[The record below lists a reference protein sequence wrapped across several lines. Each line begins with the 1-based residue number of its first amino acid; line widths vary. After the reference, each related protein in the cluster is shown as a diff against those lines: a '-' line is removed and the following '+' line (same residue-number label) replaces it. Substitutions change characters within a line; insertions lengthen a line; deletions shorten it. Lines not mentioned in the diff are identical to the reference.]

1 MRARARRFREQKW
14 LLDLVIS
21 TVGLDW
27 DLLRMGMATAPVG
40 FEGMGDWSQVV
51 GKVKRFDDMSP
62 SFAEIAAG
70 REARAIEAEK
80 AGDEITARESYL
92 VAAIYYGIAQWPIDE
107 ICERNRELNA
117 KKLAC
122 FSRYAKRAHHVIERV
137 EVRMGDRI
145 VPAWLH
151 LPLVGKPPYPV
162 VIMVPGMDNFKE
174 TLVWGY
180 GDKMIE
186 RGFAALA
193 IDGPGQSEAL
203 VNGLR
208 ITADNFSDVGRACLA
223 WIDTRTDLD
232 PNRIG
237 VFGRSFGS
245 YAATVMANAIAS
257 RLCGVVVGLACFE
270 PGFTK
275 IFEEGSPTFKNRFMF
290 MAGYDDE
297 TEFDRFIA
305 EFDLRTR
312 VADLTCPLMVLGGE
326 LDELAPFHYVFEV
339 AKKVPGPVEIVAYQN
354 ERHAPGRMPSSQLGP
369 HWYAMMADWLA
380 ARVRDRIPLE
390 GSRYR
395 YVTSTGAVEERPMP

>member
-1 MRARARRFREQKW
+1 MPGRARRFREQKW
-14 LLDLVIS
+14 LLDHIIA

-51 GKVKRFDDMSP
+51 SKAKRFDDMSP
-62 SFAEIAAG
+62 SFADIAAG
-70 REARAIEAEK
+70 REARALEAEK
-80 AGDEITARESYL
+80 AGDEITAREAFL
-92 VAAIYYGIAQWPIDE
+92 VAAIYYGIAQWPLDE
-107 ICERNRELNA
+107 ISPRNRELNA

-122 FSRYAKRAHHVIERV
+122 YARYAARAHHRIERV
-137 EVRMGDRI
+137 EVPMGDRI
-145 VPAWLH
+145 IPGWLH
-151 LPLVGKPPYPV
+151 LPLVGNPPYPIA
-162 VIMVPGMDNFKE
+162 IMIPGMDNFKE
-174 TLVWGY
+174 VMVWGY

-193 IDGPGQSEAL
+193 IDGPGQSESL

-208 ITADNFSDVGRACLA
+208 VTADNFADVGRACLA
-223 WIDTRTDLD
+223 WIDSRSDLD
-232 PNRIG
+232 HDRIG

-245 YAATVMANAIAS
+245 YAATVLSNAIAD
-257 RLCGVVVGLACFE
+257 RLRGVVVGLACFE
-270 PGFTK
+270 PGFRT

-297 TEFDRFIA
+297 AEFDKFIA
-305 EFDLRTR
+305 GFDLRTR
-312 VADLTCPLMVLGGE
+312 VSSLTCPLMVLGGE
-326 LDELAPFHYVFEV
+326 LDELSPFGYVFEV
-339 AKKVPGPVEIVAYQN
+339 AKKVPGEVDIVAYQN

-390 GSRYR
+390 RSRYR
-395 YVTSTGAVEERPMP
+395 YITSAGAVEERPLP